1 METLKIPKEH
11 QEKFEFYAGL
21 PAELKSKLFAEL
33 KTLEVGL
40 SPNSLVDKLID
51 KLPLAKDRLHDII
64 MILNSLFR
72 AKKSL
77 EVDDKQFFE
86 ILKQSIEKM
95 ENLTFPAEKIA
106 ADLVELVSING
117 ENLVKTSK
125 IVELITDNQKLF
137 LNASINNDVRPVFE
151 DDTND
156 LTSAIVI
163 HNLKIV
169 YRERDINKDI
179 FISLDS
185 NDLKTLK
192 EKIEIAEKQL
202 KKLKKK
208 LNLDLIE
215 VK

>member
-1 METLKIPKEH
+1 M
-11 QEKFEFYAGL
+11 
-21 PAELKSKLFAEL
+21 
-33 KTLEVGL
+33 V
-40 SPNSLVDKLID
+40 
-51 KLPLAKDRLHDII
+51 
-64 MILNSLFR
+64 LNSLFS

-86 ILKQSIEKM
+86 ILKHSIEKM
-95 ENLTFPAEKIA
+95 ENLAFPSEKIA

-137 LNASINNDVRPVFE
+137 LDASINNDIRPVFE
-151 DDTND
+151 DDSND

-169 YRERDINKDI
+169 YRESDVTKEI